1 MIQQTH
7 CISTTFYQQK
17 TVMKLQLEHSH
28 LMWGGKNS
36 SLKIIWWLSARLE
49 TYRKCSHAWALC
61 GKQLTESVFP
71 ASWGRASHFYKGL
84 INPAWSFP
92 HNKKKPYLKARAC
105 FEGLFFKALLLKM
118 FVYTLVIL
126 FKKKKSA
133 TPQENKIWHY
143 KTRTIKIFI
152 PWGLAPGDFSLGK
165 ALQKDVHFDA
175 SHDEKTNKNKQT
187 NKKPPRN
194 QIEPW

>member
-126 FKKKKSA
+126 FKKKKVLLLRK
-133 TPQENKIWHY
+133 TKYDIIKQEPLKY
-143 KTRTIKIFI
+143 SY
-152 PWGLAPGDFSLGK
+152 PG
-165 ALQKDVHFDA
+165 V
-175 SHDEKTNKNKQT
+175 
-187 NKKPPRN
+187 
-194 QIEPW
+194 